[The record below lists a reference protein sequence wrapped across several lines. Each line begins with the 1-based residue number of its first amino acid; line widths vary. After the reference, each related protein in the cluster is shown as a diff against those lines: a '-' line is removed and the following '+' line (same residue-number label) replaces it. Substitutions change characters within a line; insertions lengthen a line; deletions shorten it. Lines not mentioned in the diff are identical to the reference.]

1 MTASNNST
9 ELAHEFG
16 ETPCPLCQEG
26 IKQLNRARLLGERKQ
41 ALDEAISLFCW
52 HQHEAREKLR
62 AAIDESNKKERALFK
77 KVGALLQPD
86 VYRDCI
92 FPSAFFLKEEG
103 EIMQLLEETLPSS
116 PL

>member
-52 HQHEAREKLR
+52 HQQEAREKLL
-62 AAIDESNKKERALFK
+62 AAIDESNKKERPCL
-77 KVGALLQPD
+77 
-86 VYRDCI
+86 RR
-92 FPSAFFLKEEG
+92 SETFFNPTS
-103 EIMQLLEETLPSS
+103 IATASS
-116 PL
+116 RRLSF